1 MALCVK
7 KQSGYVRCG
16 WDTDTHAATTAAA
29 PSTSTPPS
37 ELRQLLLLLR
47 GSVPADDDAAAEQ
60 PVPTTV
66 QFNTLHRLLRLLS
79 PHPQPP
85 PDAAE
90 VPPKWARR
98 HFRVRLGE
106 RRIELFLYK
115 RWLQLR
121 KLWRRHVGRRK
132 QVLSGMD
139 STDVG
144 GSADAGAGAGT
155 DGGANADADAD
166 AGLFQCTFND
176 SRGDLCHDSG
186 EDVSQLLWRRRRQQ
200 QRDDDRLRQQI
211 LFESEHGA
219 EQTPQS
225 EPTAH
230 SLIHTHLPNAYP
242 VAHIVPSWS
251 RVNVSDSL
259 ASRDGAPK
267 LRCIAEEAQEQTG
280 SRSTPGRKK
289 SRGSASQTRPTRH
302 VELSAVHP
310 HQVQLAHRQ
319 GAACDHV
326 PAFSLV
332 RPHGCRRAKTSA
344 HLPKCSGLRL
354 YLLQSTALVS
364 DKLSNRFR

>member
-7 KQSGYVRCG
+7 KQPGYVRCG

-47 GSVPADDDAAAEQ
+47 GSVFADDDAAAEQ

-79 PHPQPP
+79 PHPQPAP
-85 PDAAE
+85 AAAD

-98 HFRVRLGE
+98 HFRVRLGD

-115 RWLQLR
+115 RWMQLR

-132 QVLSGMD
+132 QVLSGVG

-144 GSADAGAGAGT
+144 GC
-155 DGGANADADAD
+155 ADADAD

-176 SRGDLCHDSG
+176 SRGYLCHDSG

-200 QRDDDRLRQQI
+200 QRDDDRLREQI
-211 LFESEHGA
+211 LFESEPVA

-242 VAHIVPSWS
+242 VAHVVPSRG

-267 LRCIAEEAQEQTG
+267 LRCIAKEAQEQTD

-289 SRGSASQTRPTRH
+289 SRGSASQARPARH

-310 HQVQLAHRQ
+310 NQVQLAHRQ
-319 GAACDHV
+319 GATCDHV

-332 RPHGCRRAKTSA
+332 RPHGCRRAKASA
-344 HLPKCSGLRL
+344 HLPQCSGLRL